1 MKISEDMR
9 YRLLFVIGILCSSI
23 YADTMSWETMFAY
36 NAVNQIAVSDDK
48 VYALSDGALYAVNKQ
63 SEQIEI
69 FHSGSGLHGKTVGC
83 LYYDA
88 ASGMLII
95 GYTDGKI
102 DLLHDGTIEYV
113 SGLYTKDMTATKTI
127 NNITVHNNQAYLSMD
142 FGIVTFN
149 LKKHVIVDAY
159 YIGADAS
166 EVKVNDILISGDSI
180 YAFGNTLLYKA
191 CLSDNIVD
199 YRVWRTEAL
208 GRVQKDV
215 NKGVLVTESDGEIW
229 KAGKDEGVIRY
240 TVTGDTLRYKPE
252 GPLVNTPYSM
262 TVANR
267 KLYVVPGGRWAV
279 QYVRPGHVMIYDG
292 VRWQNIAQ
300 KTIQAGTNGNPAT
313 DFMNVA
319 VDPLDANHFFV
330 TAYGGGVYEFRNNQV
345 VKQYLPGNSTLHSSA
360 SNEKTYTRCSHGT
373 FDKEGNYWCCNMGD
387 VVLHRMDLLH
397 QWNGINIISDG
408 NIFPIYTAGGLLLDK
423 RNEHYKWIPY
433 ARYNPGLVLI
443 DDKGTLDDLDD
454 RVMFRNLWTTPSG
467 QNISPISI
475 YIVKQDAMNNVW
487 LGTSSGVMIIPAEVD
502 FFTSDIC
509 RQLEIVE
516 DNGENPFTSLEVQA
530 IEFDDKGQIWIGTN
544 TVGVYV
550 VSADWQTIVAHY
562 TTDNSLMPSNYVMSM
577 AFEPNSK
584 KMFIGTD
591 AGIVACTEKS
601 SSGGSGMEDMESE
614 ELEYGDMQQW
624 KLHYSY
630 ANTETVVQSSEKVY
644 ALADGA
650 LFSVDKKDETITT
663 WDKSNGLSGSN
674 IAHIAY
680 DDKTSRLVICYA
692 DGRIDLLDEDG
703 SVTTML
709 DLYHKASTMSVTIN
723 SVYTHSGKAYLAMTF
738 GVVVIDITKAEVA
751 DTYYIGEEASN
762 VNVQSITILEDSL
775 YVASE
780 SELYVAYTKDN
791 LADYRYWQIRDLPND
806 KDASYQLSNCYQQ
819 LYLLQGK
826 NLYCRTGSNWTMVA
840 DSIEWISQDT
850 RRLLGY
856 TTSRH
861 IIWINQAGEQVSV
874 RKLNIADALYDATSN
889 AYWMAVPYYGLC
901 KWTNEQTQYYI
912 PDGPISNNAYRLKYD
927 KEQLFMVSGGR
938 WATQYSRIGDLS
950 IYDGEMWHGISAGNT
965 NIQCGKYPLDYVSCA
980 AAKDKKGHFYVASYG
995 GGVFEYENYKAIKNY
1010 NPDNSTL
1017 RSADAKAPDKYTRT
1031 EGAMVDDE
1039 GNLWVLNTGDDAY
1052 PVNIMTPQ
1060 KQWVG
1065 LYVYN
1070 AANRQKVSLA
1080 TPWEIVVDKRDSQ
1093 YKWFVDQRG
1102 VMVYLLHDGGTP
1114 TTSADDYCYGRREF
1128 YDQDGLQVAPS
1139 AIYCMAQD
1147 NDGDMWIGTTT
1158 GIFIIPASVD
1168 FYTSNE
1174 CYRVKIPR
1182 NDGTNLADY
1191 LLGTEQVNCIV
1202 VDGAN
1207 RKWIGTENSGL
1218 YLMSADGL
1226 TTAAH
1231 FTTENSLL
1239 PSNTILSIAL
1249 HPTSGEVYVGTSN
1262 GLASYRSDASAPQDD
1277 YSNAYAFPNPVRHNY
1292 AGVITITGLMENSV
1306 VNIVDEGGNL
1316 ICKTRSNGGT
1326 AVWDGKNQQGQRASS
1341 GIYTALCNAPDG
1353 SHTAIKIMVMK

>member
-1 MKISEDMR
+1 MQNMR
-9 YRLLFVIGILCSSI
+9 YRLLLIIGLLCGSI
-23 YADTMSWETMFAY
+23 YANTMSWETMFAY
-36 NAVNQIAVSDDK
+36 NAVNQIAVSNEK

-63 SEQIEI
+63 SEQIDI
-69 FHSGSGLHGKTVGC
+69 YNSGSGLHGKTIGC

-88 ASGMLII
+88 ASDMLII

-149 LKKHVIVDAY
+149 LKKHVVVDTY
-159 YIGADAS
+159 YIGAEAS

-199 YRVWRTEAL
+199 YRAWQTEAL
-208 GRVQKDV
+208 GRIQKDV
-215 NKGVLVTESDGEIW
+215 NKGVLVTDSNGEVW
-229 KAGKDEGVIRY
+229 KAGQEDGVIRY
-240 TVTGDTLRYKPE
+240 TMTNDTLMYKPD

-262 TVANR
+262 TIANG
-267 KLYVVPGGRWAV
+267 KLYVVQGGRWAS
-279 QYVRPGHVMIYDG
+279 QNMRPGHVMIYDG
-292 VRWQNIAQ
+292 ARWHNIAQ
-300 KTIQAGTNGNPAT
+300 KTIQAGTNGNPAN
-313 DFMNVA
+313 DFMDVA
-319 VDPLDANHFFV
+319 VDPMDANHYFV
-330 TAYGGGVYEFRNNQV
+330 TSYGNGVYEFRNNQV
-345 VKQYLPGNSTLHSSA
+345 VQQYLPENSSLESA
-360 SNEKTYTRCSHGT
+360 APNSPKNYTRCTGGT
-373 FDKEGNYWCCNMGD
+373 FDAAGNYW
-387 VVLHRMDLLH
+387 VLTSGTTKNVHRLSRDSNKWNAIDLQYGGSSLIVH
-397 QWNGINIISDG
+397 TMKELIIDHR
-408 NIFPIYTAGGLLLDK
+408 DE
-423 RNEHYKWIPY
+423 RYKWIPGMR
-433 ARYNPGLVLI
+433 APKGLVL
-443 DDKGTLDDLDD
+443 LDDNGTILDTDD
-454 RVMFRNLWTTPSG
+454 RTMFRDVWVTSNG
-467 QNISPISI
+467 EQVSPT
-475 YIVKQDAMNNVW
+475 YVYTAKQDANNNIW
-487 LGTSSGVMIIPAEVD
+487 MGTSSGVVIIPAGID
-502 FFTSDIC
+502 YFTSDRCKQID
-509 RQLEIVE
+509 IVE
-516 DNGENPFTSLEVQA
+516 ENGENPFTSLEVQA

-562 TTDNSLMPSNYVMSM
+562 TTDNSLMPSNYVMSL

-584 KMFIGTD
+584 KMYIGTD
-591 AGIVACTEKS
+591 AGIAACMETS
-601 SSGGSGMEDMESE
+601 SSGESGMEDMESE

-650 LFSVDKKDETITT
+650 LFSIDKKDETITT
-663 WDKSNGLSGSN
+663 WDKSSGLSGSS
-674 IAHIAY
+674 IDHIAY
-680 DDKTSRLVICYA
+680 DTKTSHLVICYA
-692 DGRIDLLDEDG
+692 DGRIDLLGEDG

-709 DLYHKASTMSVTIN
+709 DLYHKASTLSVTVN
-723 SVYTHSGKAYLAMTF
+723 SVYTNSGKAYLAMTF
-738 GVVVIDITKAEVA
+738 GVVVIDIAKAEVA
-751 DTYYIGEEASN
+751 DTYYIGEEAAN
-762 VNVQSITILEDSL
+762 VNVQSITILDDSL
-775 YVASE
+775 YAASE
-780 SELYVAYTKDN
+780 TALYVAYTKDN
-791 LADYRYWQIRDLPND
+791 LADYRYWQIRDLPNSKND
-806 KDASYQLSNCYQQ
+806 LRQICSIYHQ
-819 LYLLQGK
+819 LYLLQGTT
-826 NLYCRTGSNWTMVA
+826 LYCRTESNWMMVA

-850 RRLLGY
+850 QRLLGY
-856 TTSRH
+856 TTSRY
-861 IIWINQAGEQVSV
+861 IIWINQTGEESTV

-889 AYWMAVPYYGLC
+889 AYWIAVPYYGLC
-901 KWTNEQTQYYI
+901 KWNNEQTQYYI

-927 KEQLFMVSGGR
+927 GEQLFVVSGGR
-938 WATQYSRIGDLS
+938 WATQYNRIGDLS
-950 IYDGEMWHGISAGNT
+950 IYDGEMWHGISAGST
-965 NIQCGKYPLDYVSCA
+965 NAQCGKYPLDYVSCA
-980 AAKDKKGHFYVASYG
+980 AAKDKKGHFFAASYG

-1017 RSADAKAPDKYTRT
+1017 KSENAKAPDKYTRT

-1039 GNLWVLNTGDDAY
+1039 GNLWVLNTGDEAF
-1052 PVNIMTPQ
+1052 PINIMTPQ
-1060 KQWVG
+1060 KQWAG
-1065 LYVYN
+1065 LNLYN
-1070 AANRQKVSLA
+1070 AANRQKVSFV
-1080 TPWEIVVDKRDSQ
+1080 TPWEIIVDKRDSQ

-1114 TTSADDYCYGRREF
+1114 TNSADDYCYGRREF
-1128 YDQDGLQVAPS
+1128 YDQDGLQIAPS

-1168 FYTSNE
+1168 FYKSNE

-1191 LLGTEQVNCIV
+1191 LLGTEQVNCIA

-1226 TTAAH
+1226 TTEAH

-1249 HPTSGEVYVGTSN
+1249 HPTSGEVYVGTGN
-1262 GLASYRSDASAPQDD
+1262 GLASYRSDASAPQED
-1277 YSNAYAFPNPVRHNY
+1277 YNHAYAFPNPVRQNY